1 MLDGCLTFDALTQPG
16 SRVASRCVRCVAV
29 NLPCWCAGS
38 AGGGSMAVQMGPR
51 GAMPAIPGV
60 LQAQQGPPGPM
71 TALLQQEGP
80 PPGLHPASGSMA
92 TPGASEVGYCS
103 LLPAYLCA
111 QQCICTID
119 AESLP
124 H

>member
-38 AGGGSMAVQMGPR
+38 AGGGSMAMQMGPR

-60 LQAQQGPPGPM
+60 LQAQQGPPGPDDRP
-71 TALLQQEGP
+71 AAAGRP
-80 PPGLHPASGSMA
+80 PARAAPCLRLDGHPWS
-92 TPGASEVGYCS
+92 
-103 LLPAYLCA
+103 
-111 QQCICTID
+111 I
-119 AESLP
+119 
-124 H
+124 